1 MRLNGSLVVMA
12 MALAC
17 SMPALASAQGTS
29 APQGFVGGLG
39 GVTFG
44 TVTSAAVAGQGGVRI
59 APDLYVIGEVGYM
72 RNVLPKKL
80 RDEFDDLAD
89 EIEIEAGVP
98 VSLSVSVPAKYGF
111 GGLRW
116 SPSRGTV
123 SPFVEGGVGVAH
135 ISAKI
140 DEATVL
146 GIDISDDVENELG
159 DDASATKLLVALGG
173 GVNARISSTLS
184 ADIGFRYTHI
194 ATDDPAINSSLLYGA
209 LKVGF

>member
-1 MRLNGSLVVMA
+1 LVVIA

-17 SMPALASAQGTS
+17 SAPAVASAQGTS

-59 APDLYVIGEVGYM
+59 ARDLYVIGEVGYM
-72 RNVLPKKL
+72 RNVLPKKI
-80 RDEFDDLAD
+80 RDEFDDLVD
-89 EIEIEAGVP
+89 EIENEAGVP
-98 VSLSVSVPAKYGF
+98 VSLTVSIPAKYGF

-135 ISAKI
+135 VSAKV
-140 DEATVL
+140 DEAKVL
-146 GIDISDDVENELG
+146 GIDISRDVEDELG
-159 DDASATKLLVALGG
+159 DDASVTKLLVAVGG
-173 GVNARISSTLS
+173 GMNARLSSTLS
-184 ADIGFRYTHI
+184 ADIGFRYTRI
-194 ATDDPAINSSLLYGA
+194 ATEEPAINSSLLYGA
-209 LKVGF
+209 LKIGF

>member
-1 MRLNGSLVVMA
+1 LVVIA

-17 SMPALASAQGTS
+17 GAPALASAQGAS

-72 RNVLPKKL
+72 RNVLPKKI
-80 RDEFDDLAD
+80 RDEFDDLVD
-89 EIEIEAGVP
+89 EIELEAGVP
-98 VSLSVSVPAKYGF
+98 VSLSVSIPAKYGF

-116 SPSRGTV
+116 SPSRGAV

-135 ISAKI
+135 VNAKV

-146 GIDISDDVENELG
+146 GIDISDEVKDGIG
-159 DDASATKLLVALGG
+159 DDASATKFLFALGG
-173 GVNARISSTLS
+173 GVNARISSALS
-184 ADIGFRYTHI
+184 ADVGFRYTRI

>member
-1 MRLNGSLVVMA
+1 LVVIA

-17 SMPALASAQGTS
+17 SAPAVASAQGTS

-59 APDLYVIGEVGYM
+59 ARDLYVIGEVGYM
-72 RNVLPKKL
+72 RNVLPKKI
-80 RDEFDDLAD
+80 RDQFDDLVD
-89 EIEIEAGVP
+89 EIENEAGVP
-98 VSLSVSVPAKYGF
+98 VSLTVSIPAKYGF

-135 ISAKI
+135 VSAKV
-140 DEATVL
+140 DEAKVL
-146 GIDISDDVENELG
+146 GIDISRDVEDELG
-159 DDASATKLLVALGG
+159 DDASVTKLLVAVGG
-173 GVNARISSTLS
+173 GMNARLSSTLS
-184 ADIGFRYTHI
+184 ADIGFRYTRI
-194 ATDDPAINSSLLYGA
+194 ATEEPAINSSLLYGA
-209 LKVGF
+209 LKIGF